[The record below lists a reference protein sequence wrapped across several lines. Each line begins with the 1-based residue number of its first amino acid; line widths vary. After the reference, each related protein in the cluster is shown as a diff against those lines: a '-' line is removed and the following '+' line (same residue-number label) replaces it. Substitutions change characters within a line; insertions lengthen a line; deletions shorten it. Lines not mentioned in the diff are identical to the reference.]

1 MFQQGIPTPLGRL
14 CVSPDSFIRLTVPNT
29 TPLWLFDLD
38 NTLHNASHAIFPAI
52 NANMNVFM
60 ARVLE
65 QQGLP
70 AHQDAVNEMRQRYWR
85 LYGATLMGM
94 VQHHQV
100 KPEDFLRDAHAIED
114 LLSMIRAERGL
125 LQLLQRLPGRKI
137 LLTNAPW
144 HYSRQVVRHLGLQR
158 HFDKHISIE
167 SMRVHRQLKPKPSRQ
182 MLLQLIARERVPAHR
197 CILVE
202 DTAVN
207 LKSAKQLGLRT
218 VWVTQYLRSN
228 PHAPSEDLRRLTTQP
243 AYVDVKVSSVR
254 QLTSHLHRLGN

>member
-1 MFQQGIPTPLGRL
+1 M
-14 CVSPDSFIRLTVPNT
+14 PNT

-60 ARVLE
+60 TKVLQE
-65 QQGLP
+65 QGLP
-70 AHQDAVNEMRQRYWR
+70 ADQAAVNEMRQRYWR

-100 KPEDFLRDAHAIED
+100 RPEDFLRDAHDFKD
-114 LLSMIRAERGL
+114 LVNMIRAERGL
-125 LQLLQRLPGRKI
+125 LQLLRRLPGRKI
-137 LLTNAPW
+137 LLTNAPLQ
-144 HYSRQVVRHLGLQR
+144 YSRDVVRHLGLQR

-167 SMRVHRQLKPKPSRQ
+167 SMRVHGQLRPKPSRQ
-182 MLLQLIARERVPAHR
+182 MLRKLLARERVPGRR

-202 DTAVN
+202 DTVMN

-218 VWVTQYLRSN
+218 AWVTQYLRGN
-228 PHAPSEDLRRLTTQP
+228 PQVSSADQRRQLTMQP
-243 AYVDVKVSSVR
+243 AYVDVKVKSVR
-254 QLTSHLHRLGN
+254 RLTAHLGKLAGL